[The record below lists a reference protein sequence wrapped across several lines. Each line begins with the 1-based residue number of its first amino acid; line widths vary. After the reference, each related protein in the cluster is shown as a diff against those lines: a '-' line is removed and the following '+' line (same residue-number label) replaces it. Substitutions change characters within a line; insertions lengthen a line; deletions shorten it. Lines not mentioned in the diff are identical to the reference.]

1 MKKNSIIVLAL
12 MVTAGCSSKSAVI
25 PDQVTTNQAPT
36 NQVTTNQAPTNQ
48 APTPTNQASPL
59 IVPSLPSGYGFDQW
73 QTGALGDAFFEFD
86 SSTLST
92 EAQEQLKQNGI
103 WLESNAVKKALVEG
117 HCDERGTS
125 EYNLALGD
133 RRAASVKEFLVRY
146 GVSPSRL
153 ETVSFGEERPFA
165 SGHNEES
172 WSKNRRAHFV
182 LK

>member
-12 MVTAGCSSKSAVI
+12 MVTAGCSSKSAVT

-36 NQVTTNQAPTNQ
+36 NQVTTNQASLLT
-48 APTPTNQASPL
+48 
-59 IVPSLPSGYGFDQW
+59 VPSLPSGYGFDQW

-86 SSTLST
+86 SSMLST

>member
-12 MVTAGCSSKSAVI
+12 MVTAGCSSKSAVT
-25 PDQVTTNQAPT
+25 PDQGPT
-36 NQVTTNQAPTNQ
+36 NPVSAYPV
-48 APTPTNQASPL
+48 S
-59 IVPSLPSGYGFDQW
+59 PSGYGFDQW
-73 QTGALGDAFFEFD
+73 QTGPLGDVFFEFD

-92 EAQEQLKQNGI
+92 EAQEQLKQDGV
-103 WLESNAVKKALVEG
+103 WMESNVAKRALIEG

-133 RRAASVKEFLVRY
+133 RRAVSTKEFLVRY

-165 SGHNEES
+165 SGHDEEA
-172 WSKNRRAHFV
+172 WAKNRRAHFV